1 MILLLVSKSQKT
13 GFIRAI
19 CCNFKILKFQVEQAK
34 VFKDKG
40 TRFFKE
46 NKFELAANKYRKII
60 DFLEHELSLK
70 GEIEE
75 DRKGLLLAGRLNLA
89 MCLLRQNEWIE
100 AR

>member
-1 MILLLVSKSQKT
+1 MFV
-13 GFIRAI
+13 
-19 CCNFKILKFQVEQAK
+19 FQVEQAK

-70 GEIEE
+70 GDIEE
-75 DRKGLLLAGRLNLA
+75 ERKGLLLAGRLNLA